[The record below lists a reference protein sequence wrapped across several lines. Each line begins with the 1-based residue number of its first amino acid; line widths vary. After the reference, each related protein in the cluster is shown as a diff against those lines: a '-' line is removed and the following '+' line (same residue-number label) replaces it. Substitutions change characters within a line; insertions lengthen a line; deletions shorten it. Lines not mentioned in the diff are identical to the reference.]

1 MIEFKKILIE
11 NKGAIMGKICFGVD
25 LGGTTVKMGVFT
37 ETGSLLEDWEIPT
50 RKQDNGSH
58 ILEDIGKSINDK
70 VKVDS
75 IDREDVVGVGLGV
88 PGPVTPTGVV
98 KGCVNLGW
106 GDTPVEEILKDIT
119 GFTVKAAND
128 ANVAALGELWQG
140 GGKGFSSLVM
150 VTLGTGVGGGIVID
164 EKIITGANGAAGEIG
179 HMPVVYDETESCNCG
194 KKGCLEQVASAT
206 GIVKEAKK
214 ILMKETTES
223 TLRTLENITA
233 KDVFDHAKQG
243 DQIAILTC
251 ERLGEYLGIALGHIA
266 CVVDPDI
273 FIVGG
278 GVSKAGD
285 FLIEVIQKYYMKKTY
300 HGCKNTPIKLATLG
314 NSAGIYGAA
323 KLVL

>member
-1 MIEFKKILIE
+1 
-11 NKGAIMGKICFGVD
+11 MGKLCFGVD
-25 LGGTTVKMGVFT
+25 LGGTTVKMGLFT
-37 ETGSLLEDWEIPT
+37 VEGSLLQDWEIVT
-50 RKQDNGSH
+50 RKEDNGSH
-58 ILEDIGKSINDK
+58 ILDDIAASIKAKIEEESINT
-70 VKVDS
+70 
-75 IDREDVVGVGLGV
+75 EDVVGVGIGV

-106 GDTPVEEILKDIT
+106 GDVAVEESLKDKT
-119 GFTVKAAND
+119 GFLVKAGND

-140 GGKGFSSLVM
+140 GGKGYNSLVM

-164 EKIITGANGAAGEIG
+164 GKIITGSHGAAGELG
-179 HMPVVYDETESCNCG
+179 HMGVVYDETDYCNCG

-206 GIVKEAKK
+206 GIVKVTKK
-214 ILMKETTES
+214 LLASDDRES
-223 TLRTLENITA
+223 TLRGFENLTA
-233 KDVFDHAKQG
+233 KDVFDEAKKG
-243 DQIAILTC
+243 DALAL
-251 ERLGEYLGIALGHIA
+251 EAVDKLGEYLGIALGHLA

-285 FLIEVIQKYYMKKTY
+285 FLIDAITKFYVEKAFVQCRK
-300 HGCKNTPIKLATLG
+300 TPIKLATLG